1 MQVQDTGPGM
11 SADLITR
18 LFRPYV
24 QVKFHSPCF
33 AANRSLTSHVTSL
46 SLLNPQHQKQIF
58 FAIFVFKMH

>member
-24 QVKFHSPCF
+24 QVQLMALS
-33 AANRSLTSHVTSL
+33 AVDQLLIDSL
-46 SLLNPQHQKQIF
+46 
-58 FAIFVFKMH
+58 